1 MVIIM
6 HFPSLRINEQL
17 QSTSSGIWFTPAN
30 DGNEI
35 AILIKTTTSIIKS
48 ITSGSKINF
57 VFGDIQG
64 ILCSGVTIFDIP
76 ESPAFIYNAILHT
89 EEHVALNEFLNSLTA
104 PLFIF
109 NELDVCVAW
118 CDIKIDNN
126 EDVTILAGDI
136 KNKYVG
142 EFTDTCSTSL
152 DNFFNS
158 VFPTQQSEF
167 TDIYKTILI
176 NVECSSWQI
185 NQIDFIGN
193 FDVKTLIIN
202 ESDEGSTLEKSIWS
216 SLESVFPLSLYHSP
230 LVRIGE
236 KDRELTDILT
246 FHEYGSFLFEAKD
259 FSVLNRNTNPTLERR
274 ATLIKKQS
282 KKAISQLIGASKAI
296 KRGELVFSKSGEK
309 IPLVTDKPLHCIVLI
324 TEFPHNGDWSD
335 IKSKLFSAMSD
346 TGDFF
351 HILDLQELIVL
362 LKCSSGDAKLLDYN
376 LMERCKASIENDSLY
391 IRCRPAQ

>member
-1 MVIIM
+1 M
-6 HFPSLRINEQL
+6 HFPSRRIYEQL

-30 DGNEI
+30 DGKEI
-35 AILIKTTTSIIKS
+35 AILLKTTTSIIKS
-48 ITSGSKINF
+48 ITFGSKINF
-57 VFGDIQG
+57 VFGDIQN
-64 ILCSGVTIFDIP
+64 ILCCGVTIFDIP
-76 ESPAFIYNAILHT
+76 ENPAFIYSAILHT
-89 EEHVALNEFLNSLTA
+89 EEHVSLNKFLNSLTA

-126 EDVTILAGDI
+126 QEITSLADNI

-142 EFTDTCSTSL
+142 DFTDACSTSL
-152 DNFFNS
+152 DNFFKS
-158 VFPTQQSEF
+158 VFSTQFPACS
-167 TDIYKTILI
+167 DIFKTISI
-176 NVECSSWQI
+176 NVDCPFWEI

-193 FDVKTLIIN
+193 FDVKTLVIN

-216 SLESVFPLSLYHSP
+216 SLESVFPFSLYHSP
-230 LVRIGE
+230 LVRIGK

-296 KRGELVFSKSGEK
+296 KRGEMVFSKSGER
-309 IPLVTDKPLHCIVLI
+309 IPLITDKPLHCIVLI

-376 LMERCKASIENDSLY
+376 LMERCKAIIEHDSLY
-391 IRCRPAQ
+391 MRCRPAQ

>member
-6 HFPSLRINEQL
+6 HFPSRRISEQL

-35 AILIKTTTSIIKS
+35 AILLKTTTSIMNA

-57 VFGDIQG
+57 VFGDIQD

-76 ESPAFIYNAILHT
+76 ESPAFIYSAILHT
-89 EEHVALNEFLNSLTA
+89 EEHVALNELLSSLTA

-118 CDIKIDNN
+118 CDIIIENN
-126 EDVTILAGDI
+126 KDVTVLAGDI

-142 EFTDTCSTSL
+142 DFTDACSTSL

-158 VFPTQQSEF
+158 VFPTQHSEY
-167 TDIYKTILI
+167 TDIFKTISV

-193 FDVKTLIIN
+193 LDVKTLIIN
-202 ESDEGSTLEKSIWS
+202 ESDEGSTLEKAIWS
-216 SLESVFPLSLYHSP
+216 SLESVFPFSLYHSP

-246 FHEYGSFLFEAKD
+246 FHE
-259 FSVLNRNTNPTLERR
+259 
-274 ATLIKKQS
+274 
-282 KKAISQLIGASKAI
+282 
-296 KRGELVFSKSGEK
+296 
-309 IPLVTDKPLHCIVLI
+309 
-324 TEFPHNGDWSD
+324 
-335 IKSKLFSAMSD
+335 
-346 TGDFF
+346 
-351 HILDLQELIVL
+351 
-362 LKCSSGDAKLLDYN
+362 
-376 LMERCKASIENDSLY
+376 
-391 IRCRPAQ
+391 